1 MSDGEGSP
9 PALFFIS
16 INLGGGA
23 IMFKLV
29 ELLKRILEKNAE
41 VLVST
46 SERLVVKSRM
56 AQVEETESVNLTK
69 LQSSIDKNKKVQR
82 ELDKLFD

>member
-1 MSDGEGSP
+1 
-9 PALFFIS
+9 
-16 INLGGGA
+16 
-23 IMFKLV
+23 MFKLV

-41 VLVST
+41 TLVAT
-46 SERLVVKSRM
+46 SERLVVKARM

>member
-1 MSDGEGSP
+1 
-9 PALFFIS
+9 
-16 INLGGGA
+16 
-23 IMFKLV
+23 MFKLIS
-29 ELLKRILEKNAE
+29 LLKRILEKNAE

-46 SERLVVKSRM
+46 SERLVAKSRF
-56 AQVEETESVNLTK
+56 AQLEETESVNVTK

>member
-1 MSDGEGSP
+1 
-9 PALFFIS
+9 
-16 INLGGGA
+16 
-23 IMFKLV
+23 MFKLV